1 MAPVEPTN
9 TVASKEIPAGAVA
22 LRIRY
27 KDVSSATGVSIG
39 IAVGATNQAT
49 GEALID
55 ADAVPRLWLGDMLE
69 MTFTEDTAITR
80 LDWKTAV
87 AETGDSALV
96 VEWKVAL

>member
-1 MAPVEPTN
+1 MLLPFVS
-9 TVASKEIPAGAVA
+9 V
-22 LRIRY
+22 